1 MKSNEI
7 KENKE
12 ELNNHNENDYEYLN
26 LDDIS
31 FDDDSD
37 EENNIK
43 EKINSLEIEINVTK
57 RNKYQRNKMLDEAD
71 ILFGNYSDD
80 EDIINNSNNPNKN
93 RILNNKGTTS
103 NLEYILNQRNHKNE
117 YKIRIKI
124 SKLIPIK

>member
-1 MKSNEI
+1 M
-7 KENKE
+7 
-12 ELNNHNENDYEYLN
+12 
-26 LDDIS
+26 
-31 FDDDSD
+31 
-37 EENNIK
+37 
-43 EKINSLEIEINVTK
+43 
-57 RNKYQRNKMLDEAD
+57 NKYQKNKILDEAD

-80 EDIINNSNNPNKN
+80 EDIINNSNNSNNN

>member
-1 MKSNEI
+1 MKTNEI

-12 ELNNHNENDYEYLN
+12 ELINHNENDYEDLN

-31 FDDDSD
+31 LDDDSD
-37 EENNIK
+37 EENSTK
-43 EKINSLEIEINVTK
+43 EKINSLEIEINVIK
-57 RNKYQRNKMLDEAD
+57 RNKYQRNKILDEAD

-80 EDIINNSNNPNKN
+80 EDIINNKNPKTNKKL
-93 RILNNKGTTS
+93 INKGTTS
-103 NLEYILNQRNHKNE
+103 NLEYMLSTRNHKNE

>member
-12 ELNNHNENDYEYLN
+12 ELNNHNENDYDDLN

-31 FDDDSD
+31 LDDDSD
-37 EENNIK
+37 EENNTK

>member
-12 ELNNHNENDYEYLN
+12 KLNNHNENDYDDLN

-31 FDDDSD
+31 FDDSD
-37 EENNIK
+37 EENDKK
-43 EKINSLEIEINVTK
+43 EKINSLEIEFNVIK
-57 RNKYQRNKMLDEAD
+57 INKYQKNKILDEAD

>member
-12 ELNNHNENDYEYLN
+12 ELNNHNENDYEFLN

-80 EDIINNSNNPNKN
+80 EDIINNNNNPKNNKKL
-93 RILNNKGTTS
+93 IYKGTTA
-103 NLEYILNQRNHKNE
+103 NLEYMLSHRNHKDE

-124 SKLIPIK
+124 SKLKPKK

>member
-12 ELNNHNENDYEYLN
+12 KLNYLNENDYDDLN

-31 FDDDSD
+31 FDDSD

-43 EKINSLEIEINVTK
+43 EKINSLEIEFNVIK
-57 RNKYQRNKMLDEAD
+57 INKYQKNKILDEAD